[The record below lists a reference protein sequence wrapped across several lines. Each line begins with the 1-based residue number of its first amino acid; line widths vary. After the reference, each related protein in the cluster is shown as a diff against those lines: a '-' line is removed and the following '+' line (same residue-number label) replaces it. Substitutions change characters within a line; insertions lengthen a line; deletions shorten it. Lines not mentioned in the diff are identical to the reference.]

1 MPKEIGR
8 FSQVFVAFL
17 DYIKFKIL
25 NATSEKVLAQYV
37 AFMINIENK
46 TIILAAIE
54 SSDIG
59 SQPSRNY
66 TSYYTYIDTITCNL
80 VP

>member
-1 MPKEIGR
+1 MAVI
-8 FSQVFVAFL
+8 AFENQKDWKAKL
-17 DYIKFKIL
+17 ESVYSFMLKYSKI
-25 NATSEKVLAQYV
+25 TVC
-37 AFMINIENK
+37 FMINIENK
-46 TIILAAIE
+46 TMILAAIE

>member
-1 MPKEIGR
+1 M
-8 FSQVFVAFL
+8 
-17 DYIKFKIL
+17 
-25 NATSEKVLAQYV
+25 TLAHLL

-46 TIILAAIE
+46 TMILAAIE